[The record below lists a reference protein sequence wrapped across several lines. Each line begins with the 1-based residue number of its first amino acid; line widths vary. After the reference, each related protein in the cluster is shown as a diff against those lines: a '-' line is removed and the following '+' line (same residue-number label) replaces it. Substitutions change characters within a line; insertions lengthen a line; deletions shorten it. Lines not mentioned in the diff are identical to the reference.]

1 MCFRPNL
8 ECLVGVDSADTSELY
23 KVNCNN
29 AWNIS
34 VKLDKKKANA
44 LFAENYISDQD
55 RIRRIVR
62 FGIQGSGIK
71 FEAKHQWKRWGN
83 VDNWVCAYQPILNTV
98 IYDCIP
104 ENQAPNWWKKAL
116 MGPAFSSGM
125 VGAVK
130 EPKSPGCNGGVC
142 YCNDKDFCNDRYDSD
157 DDEVAEKHEKFFRT
171 GAVEGMDDCPD
182 YLESFRLDVRCKD
195 YKEEPEE

>member
-1 MCFRPNL
+1 M
-8 ECLVGVDSADTSELY
+8 DSADTSELY
-23 KVNCNN
+23 KVNCND

-34 VKLDKKKANA
+34 VKLDKKKANT

-55 RIRRIVR
+55 RIRRTVR
-62 FGIQGSGIK
+62 FGIIGSGIK
-71 FEAKHQWKRWGN
+71 YEAKHQWKRWGE

-98 IYDCIP
+98 IYDCLP
-104 ENQAPNWWKKAL
+104 ENQAPAWWKKAL

-142 YCNDKDFCNDRYDSD
+142 YCNDENFCNDRWGLKGKENLVFLTFVYCRTDA
-157 DDEVAEKHEKFFRT
+157 VA
-171 GAVEGMDDCPD
+171 GMDECPN
-182 YLESFRLDVRCKD
+182 YLEHYKWDVRCTD
-195 YKEEPEE
+195 FVEEEK